1 MEYESVENLHTRAEA
16 EVGIIEEITLINF
29 MCHKHL
35 NLKFG
40 PNINFIV
47 GQNGSTHSSLFVLTC
62 KGGKS
67 AVLVA
72 ISVGLGAKAGFT
84 ARGSKL
90 SDLIRGQSQ
99 YFKFTF
105 NH

>member
-1 MEYESVENLHTRAEA
+1 MDDEDEDGLDEDEVIATYDKTEA

-47 GQNGSTHSSLFVLTC
+47 GQNGST
-62 KGGKS
+62 
-67 AVLVA
+67 
-72 ISVGLGAKAGFT
+72 
-84 ARGSKL
+84 
-90 SDLIRGQSQ
+90 
-99 YFKFTF
+99 
-105 NH
+105 